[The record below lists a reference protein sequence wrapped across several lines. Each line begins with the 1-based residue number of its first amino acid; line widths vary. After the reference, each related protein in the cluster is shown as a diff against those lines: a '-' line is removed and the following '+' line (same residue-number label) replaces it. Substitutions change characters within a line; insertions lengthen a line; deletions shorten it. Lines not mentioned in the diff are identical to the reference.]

1 MRDFMVVATCCIY
14 MRRLSLAQA
23 FVADLHVAQS
33 LATQKMKTGLAN
45 TPPTKGSSI
54 SGWSL
59 SKIHPFR
66 KTISSEATSV
76 TKWIR
81 HCNTLKPTKPYKT
94 TGANSWS
101 MSISCRWAFQHV
113 WARSFRTAAACAWK
127 QFPLLRS
134 GQVIVLHIFTVFSYI
149 YIYSPLLH

>member
-1 MRDFMVVATCCIY
+1 M
-14 MRRLSLAQA
+14 
-23 FVADLHVAQS
+23 LHLHAETELGAGICS
-33 LATQKMKTGLAN
+33 RPSRCSKPCNTEDKTGLAN

-76 TKWIR
+76 NKWIR

-94 TGANSWS
+94 TGANRWS

-113 WARSFRTAAACAWK
+113 SARSFRTAAACAWK
-127 QFPLLRS
+127 QIPLLRS

-149 YIYSPLLH
+149 FSTSPLSTINFGVPPF